1 MNSKLLFVLS
11 LAGTISAQADFE
23 NSHLDRLSP
32 KAREF
37 VEKYKAEKANKK
49 VNSNAQKRK
58 VVLKSDVLGRKVNR
72 GQVQDSTVYIV
83 EDDIEPK
90 MEVTVADLTVE
101 DVDIEPISAQLSY
114 NGEKKEEL
122 FWLNGK
128 QIDKKSFLK
137 KTEDWEKR
145 RIKKQKPLKQSYKAF
160 LTPTEMENKLL
171 SSENVYIEDEE
182 LIGEPEYATGTMS
195 TAGYGTYSLKCATYQ
210 EGLNISQLNNAHS
223 DGYKGNDIGIYH
235 VDETCADVTKIPNS
249 SKYARKSCKKGSARH
264 STVVV
269 NLLQQFAPN
278 AFVYGYDSGNI
289 LKNVAGPA
297 NPFLFSPQIYIGTIP
312 YSVYSKGNKHTLEYT
327 TLDANMDNY
336 IYTHGVTEFLAAGNY
351 EEKCQSQQSVKS
363 PGKSVNAITVG
374 AVDPIQRTNSSG
386 VQGYFYLPF
395 SNYINSEI
403 GNAKPDITNF
413 GCFYNSAFGSFGYS
427 NDNVLFSGTS
437 AASPFSAA
445 MAADLMSKHPF
456 FKGHPEMVKP
466 VFLTSVLGNT
476 IDSRDTDGGAV
487 LGVPVYDL
495 MASNKS
501 FSGYWRNQRD
511 EQLFKDADGK
521 DKTLTFDID
530 GVVAGEKYK
539 LAISWLM
546 KGSTI
551 KKLKKLPLNFVV
563 AVVQPNGN
571 ISKTFLN
578 VAIANNNKTQN
589 VVLPFTVPKTGKVR
603 VEINRFGNNL
613 APDDPITIGYHMAL
627 QP

>member
-210 EGLNISQLNNAHS
+210 EGLNISQLDHAHS
-223 DGYKGNDIGIYH
+223 GGYKGNDIGIYH
-235 VDETCADVTKIPNS
+235 VDEECADVTKIPNR
-249 SKYARKSCKKGSARH
+249 SKYARTDCGSKSTRH
-264 STVVV
+264 PTVVV

-278 AFVYGYDSGNI
+278 AFIYGYDATQI
-289 LKNVAGPA
+289 LKNVAGPK
-297 NPFLFSPQIYIGTIP
+297 NPSSFSPQIYIGTIP
-312 YSVYSKGNKHTLEYT
+312 YSVYSKGKKHTLEYT

-501 FSGYWRNQRD
+501 FSGYWQNFSDD
-511 EQLFKDADGK
+511 ELFKDADGNAK
-521 DKTLTFDID
+521 AITFDID

-539 LAISWLM
+539 LAVSWLM

-551 KKLKKLPLNFVV
+551 KKLKKLPLNFII
-563 AVVQPNGN
+563 AVH
-571 ISKTFLN
+571 
-578 VAIANNNKTQN
+578 QN
-589 VVLPFTVPKTGKVR
+589 DRVLAFYLAVDHTKQKGVLSFTVQNTGKLR
-603 VEINRFGNNL
+603 VTISPFNNL
-613 APDDPITIGYHMAL
+613 APDDPITLGYHMAL

>member
-182 LIGEPEYATGTMS
+182 LIGEPEYVTGTMS

-210 EGLNISQLNNAHS
+210 EGLNISQLDHAHS
-223 DGYKGNDIGIYH
+223 GGYKGNDIGIYH
-235 VDETCADVTKIPNS
+235 VDEECADVTKIPNR
-249 SKYARKSCKKGSARH
+249 SKYARTDCGSKSTRH
-264 STVVV
+264 PTVVV

-278 AFVYGYDSGNI
+278 AFIYGYDATQI
-289 LKNVAGPA
+289 LKNVAGPK
-297 NPFLFSPQIYIGTIP
+297 NPSSFSPQIYIGTIP
-312 YSVYSKGNKHTLEYT
+312 YSVYSKGKKHTLEYT

-374 AVDPIQRTNSSG
+374 A
-386 VQGYFYLPF
+386 
-395 SNYINSEI
+395 
-403 GNAKPDITNF
+403 AKPDITNF

-501 FSGYWRNQRD
+501 FSGYWQNFSDD
-511 EQLFKDADGK
+511 ELFKDADGK

-551 KKLKKLPLNFVV
+551 KKLKKLPLNFIITVY
-563 AVVQPNGN
+563 Q
-571 ISKTFLN
+571 
-578 VAIANNNKTQN
+578 NNK
-589 VVLPFTVPKTGKVR
+589 VLALGLAIDNTKQKGVLSFTVQDTGKLR
-603 VEINRFGNNL
+603 VTISRSNL

>member
-171 SSENVYIEDEE
+171 SSENVYIEDGDFETDANSRS
-182 LIGEPEYATGTMS
+182 LSNS
-195 TAGYGTYSLKCATYQ
+195 TPGYGSYVEDFATIP
-210 EGLNISQLNNAHS
+210 EAINISQINYAHA
-223 DGYKGNDIGIYH
+223 DGHKGKDIGIYYY
-235 VDETCADVTKIPNS
+235 DKACANVSQILIP
-249 SKYARKSCKKGSARH
+249 SKHKAMDCGTDPRPHA
-264 STVVV
+264 TAVV
-269 NLLQQFAPN
+269 NILQRIAPD
-278 AFVYGYDSGNI
+278 ATIYGYNENKI
-289 LKNVAGPA
+289 LKNVAGPDK
-297 NPFLFSPQIYIGTIP
+297 PQSFSPQIYIGSASLGIYNGKGKFTTSYETIDA
-312 YSVYSKGNKHTLEYT
+312 EY
-327 TLDANMDNY
+327 DNY

-351 EEKCQSQQSVKS
+351 STDRQSQQTVKS
-363 PGKSVNAITVG
+363 PGKAVNAITVG
-374 AVDPIQRTNSSG
+374 AMNPLQRTNSSG
-386 VQGYFYLPF
+386 VYGYFYMPY

-403 GNAKPDITNF
+403 GNAKPDIMNIGNF
-413 GCFYNSAFGSFGYS
+413 YDVGFVGYS
-427 NDNVLFSGTS
+427 GYFDGTS
-437 AASPFSAA
+437 AATPYTAA
-445 MAADLMSKHPF
+445 MAADLMTKHPF

-466 VFLTSVLGNT
+466 VFLTATMGNT
-476 IDSRDTDGGAV
+476 IESRDTDGGAV
-487 LGVPVYDL
+487 PGIPAYNL
-495 MASNKS
+495 MASNKT
-501 FSGYWRNQRD
+501 FSGYWRNYSGD
-511 EQLFKDADGK
+511 KLFKDADGK
-521 DKTLTFDID
+521 DKAISFDID
-530 GVVAGEKYK
+530 GVTAGEKYK
-539 LAISWLM
+539 LAVSWLM

-551 KKLKKLPLNFVV
+551 KKLKKLPLNFSVV
-563 AVVQPNGN
+563 VFQKDKILLVKVLGSAVAGDH
-571 ISKTFLN
+571 
-578 VAIANNNKTQN
+578 KTQN
-589 VVLPFTVPKTGKVR
+589 VVLPFTVKNTGKLTVL
-603 VEINRFGNNL
+603 ISLTDNL
-613 APDDPITIGYHMAL
+613 APKDPITIGYHMAL